1 MTDGAQ
7 LAKIKDDIKQAVTA
21 PYRDM
26 LDKYGAL
33 ETSKGNT
40 SKYVKYTPE
49 TINAEIDKIFDLSA
63 WSPPPPQ
70 KKVETIIV
78 DYSLLRFLHFFLSK
92 AHNKN
97 HSAISQYLKF

>member
-63 WSPPPPQ
+63 WSSSPS
-70 KKVETIIV
+70 KKSRNNYRWLFTSQI
-78 DYSLLRFLHFFLSK
+78 SSFFSFK
-92 AHNKN
+92 GA
-97 HSAISQYLKF
+97 Q

>member
-63 WSPPPPQ
+63 WSPPPLL
-70 KKVETIIV
+70 KKKSKQLSLII
-78 DYSLLRFLHFFLSK
+78 HFSDFFIFFFQRRTTKIILPF
-92 AHNKN
+92 HNT
-97 HSAISQYLKF
+97 

>member
-1 MTDGAQ
+1 VVQIIYLSFSYTYLVSALTVTDGAQ
-7 LAKIKDDIKQAVTA
+7 LAKIKDDIKQAVAA

-49 TINAEIDKIFDLSA
+49 TIIAEIDKIFDLSA
-63 WSPPPPQ
+63 
-70 KKVETIIV
+70 
-78 DYSLLRFLHFFLSK
+78 
-92 AHNKN
+92 
-97 HSAISQYLKF
+97 